1 MPRNL
6 HLRAIP
12 RWIALFFAA
21 LLASGCAHDRIAQ
34 PVGAAAVVSTQTGR
48 ISGSVEGELH
58 VFRGIP
64 YAAPPIG
71 DLRWRA
77 PRPAAHWDGV
87 RAATAFGPACKQPPV
102 PTSSFYY
109 SQLPATSEDCLTLNV
124 WAPDDAADAPVI
136 VYIHGG
142 SLQIGSG
149 ADPLYSGENFAKRGV
164 VFVSIN
170 YRLGVLGWLAHPAL
184 SARSPDGVSGN
195 YGLLDQIAA
204 LQWVRD
210 NIASFGG
217 DSRNVTVMGE
227 SAGALSISYLL
238 TSPRARG
245 LFDKAIVESANTR
258 AVPALRTP
266 MFGLPSAEDIGTKLM
281 SSLGAATLDDM
292 LAMDADTLTVAA
304 ARARFTPQGTI
315 DGAVLPGQVVETF
328 DAGEQAKVPMIAGF
342 NSGEVRTQRAF
353 LPEAPASAEAYEA
366 AIRAGYGDL
375 APAFLAV
382 YPSSDIE
389 TSMIGALRDTIYGWA
404 TERMVRLQSA
414 AGVPAY
420 LYLFDHCQPE
430 ARARDIC
437 AFHASELPFVFGHLD
452 AAHMPPNWPG
462 MAGDAD
468 APALSDAML
477 DYWTSFAATGT
488 PHSEG
493 NAAWAPYGD
502 TEAFMTFA
510 ERPLAGHNPIPGMF
524 EVQEEW
530 VRRHRAAGQQ
540 WFLESGVRAAPRA
553 DGSQ

>member
-1 MPRNL
+1 MPHNL
-6 HLRAIP
+6 RLRAIP

-21 LLASGCAHDRIAQ
+21 LLFSSCAYHQAAQ
-34 PVGAAAVVSTQTGR
+34 PIGAAPVVSTNTGR
-48 ISGSVEGELH
+48 VSGAVEGGLN

-64 YAAPPIG
+64 YAAPPVG
-71 DLRWRA
+71 DLRWQA
-77 PRPAAHWDGV
+77 PAPAAHWDGV
-87 RAATAFGPACKQPPV
+87 RDATAFGAACKQPPI
-102 PTSSFYY
+102 PPASFYY

-124 WAPDDAADAPVI
+124 WAPQDATDAPVI

-142 SLQIGSG
+142 SLQIGSS
-149 ADPLYSGENFAKRGV
+149 ADPLYSGENFAARGV

-184 SARSPDGVSGN
+184 SARSPAGVSGN

-217 DSRNVTVMGE
+217 DAGNVTVMGE
-227 SAGALSISYLL
+227 SAGALSVSYLL
-238 TSPRARG
+238 SSPAARG
-245 LFDKAIVESANTR
+245 LFDKAILESANTR
-258 AVPALRTP
+258 AVPALHEAV
-266 MFGLPSAEDIGTKLM
+266 FGLPSAEDIGTGLM
-281 SSLGAATLDDM
+281 SSLGADTLDDM
-292 LAMDADTLTVAA
+292 LSMDADTLTVAA

-315 DGAVLPGQVVETF
+315 DGAVLPKQVVETF
-328 DAGEQAKVPMIAGF
+328 DAGEQAKVPLIAGF

-353 LPEAPASAEAYEA
+353 LPEAPPSAEAYEA

-375 APAFLAV
+375 APAFLAM
-382 YPSSDIE
+382 YPASDIE
-389 TSMIGALRDTIYGWA
+389 NSMVGTLRDAIYGWA

-452 AAHMPPNWPG
+452 AGHMPPNWPG
-462 MAGDAD
+462 VAGDAD

-488 PHSEG
+488 PHSAG
-493 NAAWAPYGD
+493 NAAWAPYGA

-510 ERPLAGHNPIPGMF
+510 KRPRAGRNPIPGMF
-524 EVQEEW
+524 ELQETW
-530 VRRHRAAGQQ
+530 VRRHYTTGAK
-540 WFLESGVRAAPRA
+540 WFLEVGVRAAPQA
-553 DGSQ
+553 DEPQ